1 MNEKP
6 LILAVD
12 DEPSN
17 LKLIAASLESDY
29 KVALAKSAALA
40 EQFLKKKMPDL
51 ILLDIKMPE
60 KDGLT
65 FAQELME
72 NNPGFSVPIV
82 FITGLSES
90 EAREAAMKLGA
101 RGFAEKPLSVTAL
114 KKLVNSIFNA
124 EE

>member
-17 LKLIAASLESDY
+17 LKLIAASLEADY
-29 KVALAKSAALA
+29 KVALAKSAVLA
-40 EQFLKKKMPDL
+40 EQFLKKKTPDL

-60 KDGLT
+60 KDGLA
-65 FAQELME
+65 FAQELKE
-72 NNPGFSVPIV
+72 NDPDFSVPIV

-90 EAREAAMKLGA
+90 EARETAMRLGA
-101 RGFAEKPLSVTAL
+101 RGFAEKPISVTAL
-114 KKLVNSIFNA
+114 KKLVNSIFS